1 LTHSSY
7 ANENPSRVAGHNE
20 RLEFLGDAVLGVI
33 VSDYLFRSLPDQDEG
48 GLTARRAALV
58 NRDSLA
64 ELARD
69 IALDR
74 AILLGRGE
82 SEGGGATRPSLLAG
96 AFEAV
101 VGALYLSDGLEET
114 ARVMTPIL
122 RERAEEI
129 AASAEAP
136 KSAKSRLQEW
146 TQRGHHGKLVYELRA
161 VSGPAHEQAFTVAV
175 LVGGRE
181 LGTGEGTS
189 RQRAEEQAASAA
201 LSAVEVDR

>member
-1 LTHSSY
+1 LIHSSY
-7 ANENPSRVAGHNE
+7 ANENPKRVDGHNE

-33 VSDYLFRSLPDQDEG
+33 VSDFLYQSLPDQDEG

-69 IALDR
+69 IALDQ

-82 SEGGGATRPSLLAG
+82 SEGGGAGRPSLLAG

-101 VGALYLSDGLEET
+101 IGALYLSDGLEET

-122 RERAEEI
+122 RERAEAI

-161 VSGPAHEQAFTVAV
+161 VIGPAHEQAFTVAV
-175 LVGGRE
+175 IVGGRE

-189 RQRAEEQAASAA
+189 RQRAEERAASAA
-201 LSAVEVDR
+201 LAAVEVDR

>member
-1 LTHSSY
+1 MIHSSY
-7 ANENPSRVAGHNE
+7 ANENPKRVDGHNE

-33 VSDYLFRSLPDQDEG
+33 VSDFLYQSLPDQDEG

-69 IALDR
+69 IALDQ

-82 SEGGGATRPSLLAG
+82 SEGGGAGRPSLLAG

-101 VGALYLSDGLEET
+101 IGALYLSDGLEET

-122 RERAEEI
+122 RERAEAI

-161 VSGPAHEQAFTVAV
+161 VIGPAHEQAFTVAV
-175 LVGGRE
+175 IVGGRE

-189 RQRAEEQAASAA
+189 RQRAEERAASAA
-201 LSAVEVDR
+201 LAAVEVDR